1 MLYPQQTKVLAEKWR
16 AFSSAPYRVDIY
28 AEIQRANKWIR
39 IKFQTPAGVIPML
52 NVHDGY
58 FEEVRRSGVRTVV
71 FIPFPSAPTTYINSH
86 GFKKFVREHPNE
98 AIAQVDQMALLLEVC
113 ARVEFI
119 HAEQKRIADS
129 LDDLKDMIRGA
140 N

>member
-58 FEEVRRSGVRTVV
+58 FEEVRGRGIRTISIEYYLYQYSRVQK
-71 FIPFPSAPTTYINSH
+71 I
-86 GFKKFVREHPNE
+86 
-98 AIAQVDQMALLLEVC
+98 C
-113 ARVEFI
+113 AR
-119 HAEQKRIADS
+119 AS
-129 LDDLKDMIRGA
+129 
-140 N
+140 